1 MVSQAEV
8 NEHALGRD
16 RLSTLLA
23 LTLTSATLFRFVEL
37 PTFSWGVRRLLG
49 SPLGFTIGGEWLLSL
64 LMIALVA
71 SGTFAILHEGHRE
84 HLRQPLLVG
93 LITPSLTALASS
105 LVLVRATSWPLW
117 LGYLVGSGMLLG
129 VVLALTDLAADPAS
143 TSYAWARGL
152 LNLIDY
158 FLAFGLYAAIL
169 TAQERALI
177 TAPLIF
183 ILSGLIT
190 LDLLAPTGAAGRTLL
205 LYAAV
210 LAFIESEMAWVL
222 SYWPLAPITASAMLT
237 ASLYLMGG
245 VAYQHLL
252 GRLTR
257 RLMLE
262 FVSFAFLFLLL
273 ALLVV
278 RP

>member
-49 SPLGFTIGGEWLLSL
+49 SPLGFTLGGEWLLSL

-71 SGTFAILHEGHRE
+71 SGTFALLHEKVGDHR
-84 HLRQPLLVG
+84 LPALLIG
-93 LITPSLTALASS
+93 LITPSLTALAAS
-105 LVLVRATSWPLW
+105 LVLVRAASWPLW
-117 LGYLVGSGMLLG
+117 LGYLIGSGMLLG
-129 VVLALTDLAADPAS
+129 GVLALTDLAADSAS

-177 TAPLIF
+177 TAPLVF
-183 ILSGLIT
+183 LLSGLVA

-205 LYAAV
+205 LYAGV
-210 LAFIESEMAWVL
+210 IAFIESEMAWVL
-222 SYWPLAPITASAMLT
+222 SYWPLSPLTASAMLT
-237 ASLYLMGG
+237 AALYLMGG

-262 FVSFAFLFLLL
+262 FAFFSFLFLLL
-273 ALLVV
+273 ALIVV

>member
-64 LMIALVA
+64 LMLALVA
-71 SGTFAILHEGHRE
+71 SGTFAMLHERE
-84 HLRQPLLVG
+84 EAPPVQRLLIG

-105 LVLVRATSWPLW
+105 LVLVQASSWPLW
-117 LGYLVGSGMLLG
+117 LGYLLGSGLLLG
-129 VVLALTDLAADPAS
+129 IVLALTARATFPSSSA
-143 TSYAWARGL
+143 YAGARGM

-169 TAQERALI
+169 MAQERALI

-183 ILSGLIT
+183 LLSGLVT
-190 LDLLAPTGAAGRTLL
+190 LDLLAPTSAAGRTLL

-222 SYWPLAPITASAMLT
+222 SYWPIPPLVAAAILT
-237 ASLYLMGG
+237 AALYLMVGI
-245 VAYQHLL
+245 AYQHLL
-252 GRLTR
+252 GRLSR
-257 RLMLE
+257 RLVME
-262 FVSFAFLFLLL
+262 FVLFALLFMLL